1 MNIELNEFNNI
12 FGMIDSAY
20 HEAALKIGMSDSE
33 LSIYYVMAIHGDGS
47 NQSLLYK
54 ETGQKKSTINSC
66 IRKLEKE
73 DMVYLK
79 AGEGRNTRVFLTEAG
94 KARMAKVKK
103 IVDIEKSIY
112 ASWNDEERALFMELN
127 KRYAEQFEE
136 AIKEL

>member
-33 LSIYYVMAIHGDGS
+33 LSIYYVMAIHGDGC

-94 KARMAKVKK
+94 KAQMAKVKK